1 MNSINFP
8 QCLSRIVTKIYTLD
22 IVMLV
27 ASDCREDSFNRT
39 GRHKTLITVT
49 EIMNVG
55 GKEVDIIG
63 INFV

>member
-1 MNSINFP
+1 M
-8 QCLSRIVTKIYTLD
+8 TKIYTLD

-39 GRHKTLITVT
+39 GQHKTLITVT